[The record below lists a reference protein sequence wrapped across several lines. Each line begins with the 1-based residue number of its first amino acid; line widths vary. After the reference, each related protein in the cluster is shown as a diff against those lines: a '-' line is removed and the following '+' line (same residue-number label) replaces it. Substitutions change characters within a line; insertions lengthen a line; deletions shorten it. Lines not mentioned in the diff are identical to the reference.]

1 MDSVGTRI
9 RALRKAKHLSQ
20 TQLGEAVGIDQ
31 STISDIESKGAKF
44 SADILMSLCDAL
56 AATPE
61 MIMRGEATNMPPF
74 SRISMERFRGLS
86 LTDQAYI
93 EGRLEAAL
101 DSLSAPPPKKPPS
114 FFPLSA
120 PRKKAASKKAR

>member
-1 MDSVGTRI
+1 MDDVGPRI

-20 TQLGEAVGIDQ
+20 TQLAEAVGVDQ

-44 SADILMSLCDAL
+44 SAELLMGLCDAL

-61 MIMRGEATNMPPF
+61 MVMRGDTAKTPLF
-74 SRISMERFRGLS
+74 SRISMERFRRLDS
-86 LTDQAYI
+86 LDRAFI

-101 DSLSAPPPKKPPS
+101 DSLSAPPPKPPS
-114 FFPLSA
+114 FVPLSA
-120 PRKKAASKKAR
+120 PRKRAAPRKTG

>member
-1 MDSVGTRI
+1 MDDVGPRI

-20 TQLGEAVGIDQ
+20 TQLAEAVGVDQ

-44 SADILMSLCDAL
+44 SAEILMRLSDAL

-61 MIMRGEATNMPPF
+61 LVMRGDTTKAPLF
-74 SRISMERFRGLS
+74 SRINMERFRGLS
-86 LTDQAYI
+86 SDDQAYI

-101 DSLSAPPPKKPPS
+101 DSLSAPPPKPPS
-114 FFPLSA
+114 FIPLSA
-120 PRKKAASKKAR
+120 PRKNVRKKKTG